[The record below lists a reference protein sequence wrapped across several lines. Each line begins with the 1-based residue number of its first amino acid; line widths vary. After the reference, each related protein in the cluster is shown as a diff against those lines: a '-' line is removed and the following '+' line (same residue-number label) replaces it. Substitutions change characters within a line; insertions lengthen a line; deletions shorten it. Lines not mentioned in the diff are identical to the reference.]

1 MSNEEAVVSSLGIVF
16 ILILIALIFFLYFI
30 PTFVAFSRRHQ
41 FKWIIFL
48 INFFAGFTFVAWIG
62 ALIWSLIDTDQSTKV
77 YIQPAHTTPDFS
89 IASEIEKLT
98 ILRDNGDISNIEYRE
113 LKYKLLEKY
122 NKGRPEDDVTKYNF
136 CAM

>member
-1 MSNEEAVVSSLGIVF
+1 MSNEEVVVSSLGIVF

-30 PTFVAFSRRHQ
+30 PTFVAFSRSHQ

-48 INFFAGFTFVAWIG
+48 INFFAGFTFVGWIG

-77 YIQPAHTTPDFS
+77 YIQPARNTPHFS

-122 NKGRPEDDVTKYNF
+122 NKKEIRR
-136 CAM
+136 

>member
-1 MSNEEAVVSSLGIVF
+1 MSDEEVVVSAFGVIFVLIIIVI
-16 ILILIALIFFLYFI
+16 ILCIYFL
-30 PTFVAFSRRHQ
+30 PTFVAFSRHHQ

-48 INFFAGFTFVAWIG
+48 INLFTGFTFVGWIG

-77 YIQPAHTTPDFS
+77 YIQPPRTIPNFS

-98 ILRDNGDISNIEYRE
+98 ILRDNGDISNLEYRE

-122 NKGRPEDDVTKYNF
+122 NKVETRR
-136 CAM
+136 